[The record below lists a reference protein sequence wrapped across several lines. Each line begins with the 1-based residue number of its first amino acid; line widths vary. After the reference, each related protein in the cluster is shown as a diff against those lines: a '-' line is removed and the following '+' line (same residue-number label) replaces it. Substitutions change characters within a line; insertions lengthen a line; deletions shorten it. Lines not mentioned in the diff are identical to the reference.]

1 MNTYI
6 AFFNGRQLELQA
18 ESQYAAVLKAR
29 KELKVSKSKQ
39 GLLSVVLAAKDGEA
53 VVHSGA
59 SL

>member
-6 AFFNGRQLELQA
+6 AFFNGRQLEVQA
-18 ESQYAAVLKAR
+18 DSQYEAVLKAR
-29 KELKVSKSKQ
+29 IELKVSKRKE
-39 GLLSVVLAAKDGEA
+39 GLLSVVLAAKQGEA